1 MWQIIELCDLKE
13 DMKKKVHS
21 IIDKFADRGLRSLGV
36 AQQVSLYSFFFLP
49 EVKGLRMDDG

>member
-1 MWQIIELCDLKE
+1 MRQIIELCDLKE

-36 AQQVSLYSFFFLP
+36 AQQVSLYSSYFVSP
-49 EVKGLRMDDG
+49 

>member
-49 EVKGLRMDDG
+49 RG